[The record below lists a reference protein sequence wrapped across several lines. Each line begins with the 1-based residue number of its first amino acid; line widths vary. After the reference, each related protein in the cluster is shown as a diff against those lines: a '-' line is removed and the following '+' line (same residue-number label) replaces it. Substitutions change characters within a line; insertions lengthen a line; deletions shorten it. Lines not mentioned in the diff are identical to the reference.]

1 MLTICLQ
8 GVNLLDVGKMS
19 TLNIVERGHDLMV
32 NTQMLEDTIKASGK
46 KKTYLA
52 EKLGISV
59 QNFKLK
65 CDNKSDF
72 RTGEVAVLCSELGIT
87 KLTDKEKIFFNM

>member
-1 MLTICLQ
+1 
-8 GVNLLDVGKMS
+8 
-19 TLNIVERGHDLMV
+19 MV
-32 NTQMLEDTIKASGK
+32 NTQMLEDIIKASGIK
-46 KKTYLA
+46 KGYLA
-52 EKLGISV
+52 DKLGISV

-72 RTGEVAVLCSELGIT
+72 RTNEVAILCSELGIT